1 MLNRYRVKSSIGG
14 SNPPLSAS
22 ESFSNSGTFSSSRS
36 RIWRQDREFS
46 YSQRIALDYPLQK
59 CPFSLLGRVEVRF
72 FPGSAMNFCDELARN
87 KDPVPIVGIGCTR
100 ALANTGRITIL
111 FQGFVSEFA
120 MMRSPRRWAG
130 PCVLISFAQSEREL
144 TGERILQKAN
154 SRAGQDLVLRF
165 PALQRC
171 SAGNLCSTGGSGK
184 KGA

>member
-1 MLNRYRVKSSIGG
+1 
-14 SNPPLSAS
+14 
-22 ESFSNSGTFSSSRS
+22 
-36 RIWRQDREFS
+36 
-46 YSQRIALDYPLQK
+46 
-59 CPFSLLGRVEVRF
+59 
-72 FPGSAMNFCDELARN
+72 MNFCDELARN

-130 PCVLISFAQSEREL
+130 PCVLISFTQSEREL

-165 PALQRC
+165 PALQR
-171 SAGNLCSTGGSGK
+171 AVMPAIFARPAAAVETGHEARPDTSRLPNRSCLSGHSHFR
-184 KGA
+184 ARWLP